1 MWKTIAAKVIDE
13 KQVRGEQM
21 IMRLTPEIN
30 AVVNEMRRNGGFS
43 PAQWVT
49 GRTPRYA
56 AGEQGDDE
64 QAHMLQ
70 ALEERVAPSTIFAER
85 MEYRHEAKK
94 AFVYAD
100 SSSKVAKAMLR
111 KAAPIN
117 GDYRVGDLIS
127 FQREQGSNGV
137 ARKRWSPAARIIG
150 FDGEKVC
157 WTICEGIPF
166 CLAVDRIRP
175 ANASE
180 ALAYQYLH
188 ERTAKMPGF

>member
-1 MWKTIAAKVIDE
+1 MKEMSYTGIKCANIGLEATYQIGKVERHGSMWKTIAAKVIDA

-21 IMRLTPEIN
+21 MMRLTPEIN

-70 ALEERVAPSTIFAER
+70 ALEERVDPSTIFAER
-85 MEYRHEAKK
+85 MDYRHEAKK
-94 AFVYAD
+94 AFVHAD

-111 KAAPIN
+111 KAAPMI
-117 GDYRVGDLIS
+117 GDYRVGDMIA
-127 FQREQGSNGV
+127 FQREQGSHGIT
-137 ARKRWSPAARIIG
+137 RKR
-150 FDGEKVC
+150 
-157 WTICEGIPF
+157 
-166 CLAVDRIRP
+166 
-175 ANASE
+175 
-180 ALAYQYLH
+180 
-188 ERTAKMPGF
+188 